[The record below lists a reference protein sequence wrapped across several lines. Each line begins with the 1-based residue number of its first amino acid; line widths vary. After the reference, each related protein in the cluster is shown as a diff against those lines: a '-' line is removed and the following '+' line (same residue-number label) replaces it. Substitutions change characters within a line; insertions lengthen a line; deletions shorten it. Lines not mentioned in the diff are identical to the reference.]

1 MNKVRFS
8 FVLPN
13 LEPDRVC
20 VGGEGRRKDP
30 GGQLAGPPAP
40 QGARQADQGNIL
52 MQFLQIIL
60 LYIHAVPTNNL

>member
-1 MNKVRFS
+1 M
-8 FVLPN
+8 LPN

-40 QGARQADQGNIL
+40 QGARQADQGNIF
-52 MQFLQIIL
+52 MQFLHIIYKTIL
-60 LYIHAVPTNNL
+60 QCIQLHIALF